1 MIIQGITVTNR
12 EIGTALQAS
21 ALQGGI
27 IGKCGSGHYKVIP
40 PDKSK
45 AVVFVPATPSDRRSI
60 KNVVG
65 KLRRA
70 GFNI

>member
-1 MIIQGITVTNR
+1 MRIAGIKVTDNDLR
-12 EIGTALQAS
+12 DVLSKVYA
-21 ALQGGI
+21 QGGVI
-27 IGKCGSGHYKVIP
+27 SKCNNSHFRVVP

-45 AVVFVPATPSDRRSI
+45 PVVFMPSTPSDFRSI

-70 GFNI
+70 GFLI